1 MNPGLLVLLN
11 VYIYNIEGGSM
22 GEKLR
27 REGKFVLKNQQA
39 EIISEKKSPLR
50 KLGFITKEGKK
61 IMLRL

>member
-39 EIISEKKSPLR
+39 EIISEKKIPI
-50 KLGFITKEGKK
+50 KKVGFHYKRG
-61 IMLRL
+61 